1 MSNNNIKTAVEEL
14 TKLIN
19 ISNFVGSSIETEDK
33 ILIPV
38 MRMGVGFAGGDGNVG
53 NEKGEGVAAG
63 AGVEPVSMVVIPKEG
78 TSGEGIRVINL
89 TKGSETN
96 KVISDLGFVIT
107 DLIKE
112 FFNQEHESSEKDE
125 GKYVKPEPIDVEPKE

>member
-125 GKYVKPEPIDVEPKE
+125 KKYGRF